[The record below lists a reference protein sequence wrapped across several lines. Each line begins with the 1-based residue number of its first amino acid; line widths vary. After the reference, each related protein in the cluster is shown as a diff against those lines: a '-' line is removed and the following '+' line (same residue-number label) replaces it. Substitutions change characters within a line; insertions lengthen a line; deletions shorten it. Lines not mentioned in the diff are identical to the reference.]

1 MQMQKEGGVNPGDM
15 KNTLKMIEE
24 SQKDVVNRN
33 LTGETIKRQQQILDK
48 LLDYEKAEK
57 ERDTE
62 QKRQA
67 TEAKDDPKR
76 NLSQFSEYNLRKE
89 KETELLK
96 TIPPSF
102 KSYYKNKVSE
112 YFNNFANEKE

>member
-1 MQMQKEGGVNPGDM
+1 
-15 KNTLKMIEE
+15 MIEE
-24 SQKDVVNRN
+24 SQKDIVNRVLN
-33 LTGETIKRQQQILDK
+33 EETIKRQDQILEK

-67 TEAKDDPKR
+67 TEAKDDHKR
-76 NLSQFSEYNLRKE
+76 NLSQFTEYNMRKE

-96 TIPPSF
+96 TVPPSF
-102 KSYYKNKVSE
+102 KSFYKNKVSE
-112 YFNNFANEKE
+112 YFNNFANE